1 MTSVAY
7 IAFTFLACILGLGI
21 GLALHR
27 LHLKRAALPDIASL
41 PDDDATY
48 EALHQWQTR
57 ENRNFAVTMTSCAA
71 APLGLALVGWQS
83 RGDVVE
89 RLCAGINTVVS
100 NSPLCF

>member
-27 LHLKRAALPDIASL
+27 IHLKRAALPDIAAL

-48 EALHQWQTR
+48 EALHEWQVR
-57 ENRNFAVTMTSCAA
+57 ENRSFAFTMTSCAA
-71 APLGLALVGWQS
+71 APLALALIGWQS
-83 RGDVVE
+83 RSDVVGTI
-89 RLCAGINTVVS
+89 CTGINVIVS